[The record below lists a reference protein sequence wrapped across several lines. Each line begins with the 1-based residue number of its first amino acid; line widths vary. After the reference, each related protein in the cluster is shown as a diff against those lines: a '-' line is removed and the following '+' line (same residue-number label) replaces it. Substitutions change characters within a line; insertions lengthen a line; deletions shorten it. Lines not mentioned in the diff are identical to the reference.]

1 MRDPEFSKDPFT
13 TPSANCIVH
22 EERAHDWSASYRNS
36 HSQISC
42 SPPGTP
48 QSRKM
53 SDKHARVL
61 TTCQA
66 TSLRKW
72 RKLKRTYTTIVL
84 LIEPFVGDVLVGVAV
99 VVCWNSLFMPD
110 RTDTSGTYERNWIK
124 REFPIKPGQ
133 PRNVALNIFFSF
145 PRFHSPP
152 PTPNLSEIYCKEV
165 GQRTGRKI
173 FDLQRLSPIFWW
185 NRTETDLSI
194 WLSTEISGI
203 LCWHTMKS
211 TGSLHTDSV
220 LINKSPQNWKT
231 VVLSANYAS
240 IVLNSGYLW
249 KGWILQS

>member
-13 TPSANCIVH
+13 IQNARTQPLLLLLLLLSPPPSVNYIVH
-22 EERAHDWSASYRNS
+22 EERAHEWSASYRNS

-48 QSRKM
+48 QSRKT

-110 RTDTSGTYERNWIK
+110 RTDTSGTYEKNWIK

-152 PTPNLSEIYCKEV
+152 PTPNLSGLYCKEV

-173 FDLQRLSPIFWW
+173 LTSRGYHQYSGGTEPKRTFPFDFRPKFP
-185 NRTETDLSI
+185 EFHV
-194 WLSTEISGI
+194 GI
-203 LCWHTMKS
+203 L
-211 TGSLHTDSV
+211 
-220 LINKSPQNWKT
+220 WKVPALYT
-231 VVLSANYAS
+231 QTAY
-240 IVLNSGYLW
+240 
-249 KGWILQS
+249 

>member
-1 MRDPEFSKDPFT
+1 MAEIKT
-13 TPSANCIVH
+13 HVH
-22 EERAHDWSASYRNS
+22 NHCSSYWTFCWWR
-36 HSQISC
+36 
-42 SPPGTP
+42 
-48 QSRKM
+48 SRWRRRRGLLKLPVY
-53 SDKHARVL
+53 ARPDRY
-61 TTCQA
+61 QWN
-66 TSLRKW
+66 LRKELNKT
-72 RKLKRTYTTIVL
+72 RISDQTGPTK
-84 LIEPFVGDVLVGVAV
+84 ECG
-99 VVCWNSLFMPD
+99 
-110 RTDTSGTYERNWIK
+110 
-124 REFPIKPGQ
+124 
-133 PRNVALNIFFSF
+133 LNIFFSF